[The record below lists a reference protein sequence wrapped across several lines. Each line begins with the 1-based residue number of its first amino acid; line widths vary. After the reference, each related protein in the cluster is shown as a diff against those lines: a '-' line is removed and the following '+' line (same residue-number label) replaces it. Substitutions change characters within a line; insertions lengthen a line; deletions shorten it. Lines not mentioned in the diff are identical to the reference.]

1 MKLSDNG
8 VLAIYVPAFQ
18 ILFSELDSQVGHYR
32 RYSRKDLRQKL
43 RQSGFEVEKIVYVD
57 KVVVQEV
64 IVEKIVQNT
73 VIKEVTKTVEVPVEV
88 I

>member
-1 MKLSDNG
+1 MRVDR
-8 VLAIYVPAFQ
+8 V
-18 ILFSELDSQVGHYR
+18 
-32 RYSRKDLRQKL
+32 
-43 RQSGFEVEKIVYVD
+43 VEKIVYVD